1 MQVPQNV
8 LAWERRSPQILQE
21 IGESGADLVCLQ
33 EVNRYGR
40 PLSAPKLPELS
51 HDAQSIE
58 VQCNGSPCAS
68 TCIGGEVDN
77 RLHMCLCRGLLQTAY
92 GELGIH
98 RHLLA
103 KGLLACRTV
112 WIPLRRMRALLPSH
126 PL

>member
-21 IGESGADLVCLQ
+21 IVESGADLVCLQ

-40 PLSAPKLPELS
+40 LLGAPRLPALS
-51 HDAQSIE
+51 HDARNIE
-58 VQCNGSPCAS
+58 VQYSGSPCAS
-68 TCIGGEVDN
+68 ICIGSEVDN
-77 RLHMCLCRGLLQTAY
+77 TLHMWLCRGLFQTAY

-112 WIPLRRMRALLPSH
+112 WVPL
-126 PL
+126 